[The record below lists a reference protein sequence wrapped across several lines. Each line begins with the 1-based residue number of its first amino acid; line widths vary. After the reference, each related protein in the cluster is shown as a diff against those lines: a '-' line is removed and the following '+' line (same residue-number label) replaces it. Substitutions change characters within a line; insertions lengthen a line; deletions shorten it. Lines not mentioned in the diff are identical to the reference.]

1 MLDPIACADTLVSE
15 RGMIS
20 FSRGGGELSFGWAAK
35 LHNIE
40 CKKKEKSVV
49 IQCLPHVGRCGQ
61 RFRVDHLGGCEARTE
76 GQMMI

>member
-40 CKKKEKSVV
+40 CKKKKRQWLFNAYHMSAAVV
-49 IQCLPHVGRCGQ
+49 KGSELITSGAVRQGQ
-61 RFRVDHLGGCEARTE
+61 KDK
-76 GQMMI
+76 